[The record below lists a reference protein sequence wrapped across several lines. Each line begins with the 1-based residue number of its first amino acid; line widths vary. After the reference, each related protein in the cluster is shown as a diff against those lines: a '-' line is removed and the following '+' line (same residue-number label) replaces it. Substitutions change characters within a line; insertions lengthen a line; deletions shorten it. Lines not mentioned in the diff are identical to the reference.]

1 MFMQQHAMLHSARMV
16 EDIPWSF
23 DDEILDDLRD
33 EQFRAIPP
41 NGGHS
46 IAWCIWHITRIED
59 VTMNILV
66 AGSRQLLEQDNWYKR
81 LKVKACDTGNAMSTN
96 EIAKMSATIDFD
108 SLRAYRLA
116 VGRRTRQIVTP
127 LTVEEIKTKVDP
139 VRLEKL
145 LVTGAVVPDAQD
157 LIDYWGKRTVAGLML
172 MPASRHILVH
182 LNECLK
188 IKNKLRKL

>member
-1 MFMQQHAMLHSARMV
+1 
-16 EDIPWSF
+16 
-23 DDEILDDLRD
+23 
-33 EQFRAIPP
+33 
-41 NGGHS
+41 
-46 IAWCIWHITRIED
+46 
-59 VTMNILV
+59 
-66 AGSRQLLEQDNWYKR
+66 
-81 LKVKACDTGNAMSTN
+81 MSTN